1 MLSYSAEPRRHNRA
15 RSALSTLLPFLS
27 GLLAGALHVFGGPDV
42 VGLAPFS
49 VEAGRQAWRV
59 GIRWGVGHALGSVVL
74 GLLAYGVR
82 DFVDLDLLSG
92 SGEVLAGLLLVAI
105 GVWGLWHL
113 RRVDA
118 PAAAVP
124 AAQTS
129 THVHTTMAFGVGLAH
144 GVFGTGTVLLVM
156 PVLAMSKWSHALAF
170 LAGYGLGAVSAT
182 VMAALAMGWA
192 ASRGGARVY
201 RWSFG
206 VVSGAALVVGV
217 TWIGLAVAGVDLW

>member
-1 MLSYSAEPRRHNRA
+1 MP
-15 RSALSTLLPFLS
+15 TLLPLLS
-27 GLLAGALHVFGGPDV
+27 GLLAGALHVLGGPDV

-59 GIRWGVGHALGSVVL
+59 GLRWGIGHASASVLL
-74 GLLAYGVR
+74 GLVAYSAR
-82 DFVDLDLLSG
+82 DLLDFDLLSE

-113 RRVDA
+113 RNLDA
-118 PAAAVP
+118 VAVGVP
-124 AAQTS
+124 AKRVS

-144 GVFGTGTVLLVM
+144 GVFGTGSVLLVM
-156 PVLAMSKWSHALAF
+156 PVLAMSTWGHAFAF
-170 LAGYGLGAVSAT
+170 LAGYGTAAVAAT
-182 VMAALAMGWA
+182 VVAALALGLI

-206 VVSGAALVVGV
+206 VVSGAALAVGV
-217 TWIGLAVAGVDLW
+217 TWIGLAVAGVELH